1 MSIIGSIFVRLGLK
15 SDEFSKGI
23 KQSEGQLSSFKGVVG
38 KIGGAIAG
46 AFTVDKI
53 VQFTKEAYKLAGQ
66 AQGVYN
72 AFSRLNR
79 PGLLNDLKEAT
90 RGTTDELQLMQTA
103 VRASNFKIPL
113 DQLATYLRFATDR
126 AIETGES
133 VDYLVNSLVLGIG
146 RKSPLI
152 LDNLSISTVRLREEL
167 AKTGDMAKAVGNI
180 IEEEMKKGGD
190 AIETSAVK
198 TQKLGAA
205 WKDFMVA
212 VGDSGAVKSTGNII
226 TDTLTSITRAM
237 SDLIK
242 SGKSSSIAMGSGML
256 GGILGPILGPVAAI
270 FGGTKAAESAI
281 KGQRSKQNK
290 IDAEVE
296 KAAKLAK
303 EWADSVTTIEEAEKK
318 LSLAQYSYFSSGK
331 EREAVIAALKEKI
344 KTIKAQ
350 EQEKIAREQTEK
362 GIKAQI
368 EALEELRAQE
378 ANPEKRAAY
387 TSEIES
393 LKKRLELMTSTNT
406 VVKGSIDYIIQ
417 QIEAQEKLYH
427 STNIQS
433 VRDMAAAKKEELEA
447 AKALLEITE
456 KDRKRRDRILKEG
469 DIASGYSTQ
478 GMGGSFWLKRV
489 EEKNK
494 LEKNLASY
502 SFDPTLYKDKIQ
514 QFKEQAAEVD
524 QVANS
529 IHQTITNTMVSSFQ
543 ALADGLAGISD
554 MDAGQAIASLLKP
567 LADTAITAGTI
578 IMTTGE
584 AIESL
589 KKSLFGFNGIS
600 AIAAGAILV
609 GIGVAARAGLSA
621 IASSGGSS
629 GSSSYSPNTSF
640 SGGSSY
646 SGASS
651 QYGYASYR
659 AQSVDVNVTGRI
671 SGQDIVLASDKYLK
685 NKSR

>member
-38 KIGGAIAG
+38 KIGWAIAG

-205 WKDFMVA
+205 WKNFMTS
-212 VGDSGAVKSTGNII
+212 VGDTSVVKSTGDAIVS
-226 TDTLTSITRAM
+226 TLTYIADSFDA
-237 SDLIK
+237 LINSERLSTWQK
-242 SGKSSSIAMGSGML
+242 FLGFLGH
-256 GGILGPILGPVAAI
+256 GGIQRQAL
-270 FGGTKAAESAI
+270 AEGAGNASAD
-281 KGQRSKQNK
+281 KQIQERVNLWT
-290 IDAEVE
+290 EG
-296 KAAKLAK
+296 LN
-303 EWADSVTTIEEAEKK
+303 TIELAERQLAFAQSQYAHFSSEEEKK
-318 LSLAQYSYFSSGK
+318 
-331 EREAVIAALKEKI
+331 AVIAALKEKI

-406 VVKGSIDYIIQ
+406 VVKGSIDYINQ
-417 QIEAQEKLYH
+417 QIEAQEKLYN

-456 KDRKRRDRILKEG
+456 KDKQKRDEALKG
-469 DIASGYSTQ
+469 NIASGYSTQ
-478 GMGGSFWLKRV
+478 EMGGSFWLKRV

-554 MDAGQAIASLLKP
+554 MNAGQAIASLLKP
-567 LADTAITAGTI
+567 LADMAITAGTI

-584 AIESL
+584 AIERL
-589 KKSLFGFNGIS
+589 KKSLLGFNGIG

-640 SGGSSY
+640 SGGGSY

-671 SGQDIVLASDKYLK
+671 SGQDIVLASNKYLK

>member
-90 RGTTDELQLMQTA
+90 RGTTDELKLMQTA
-103 VRASNFKIPL
+103 VQANNFKIPL
-113 DQLATYLRFATDR
+113 DQLATYLKFATNR

-133 VDYLVNSLVLGIG
+133 VDYLVQSIILGIG

-152 LDNLSISTVRLREEL
+152 LDNLGISASELREEL
-167 AKTGDMAKAVGNI
+167 AKTGDMGKAVGNI
-180 IEEEMKKGGD
+180 INKSMSEAGD

-205 WKDFMVA
+205 WKNFMTS
-212 VGDSGAVKSTGNII
+212 VGDTSVVKSTGDAIVS
-226 TDTLTSITRAM
+226 TLTYIADSFDA
-237 SDLIK
+237 LINSERLSTWQK
-242 SGKSSSIAMGSGML
+242 FLGFLGH
-256 GGILGPILGPVAAI
+256 GGIQRQAL
-270 FGGTKAAESAI
+270 AEGAGNASAD
-281 KGQRSKQNK
+281 KQIQERVNLWT
-290 IDAEVE
+290 EG
-296 KAAKLAK
+296 LN
-303 EWADSVTTIEEAEKK
+303 TIELAERQLAFAQSQYAHFSSEEEKK
-318 LSLAQYSYFSSGK
+318 
-331 EREAVIAALKEKI
+331 AVIAALKEKI

-368 EALEELRAQE
+368 AALEELRAQE

-406 VVKGSIDYIIQ
+406 VVKGSIDYINQ
-417 QIEAQEKLYH
+417 QIEAQEKLYN

-456 KDRKRRDRILKEG
+456 KDKQKRDEALKG

-478 GMGGSFWLKRV
+478 GMGGSFRLKRV

-567 LADTAITAGTI
+567 LADMAITAGTI

-584 AIESL
+584 AIERL
-589 KKSLFGFNGIS
+589 KKSLLGFNGIG

-640 SGGSSY
+640 SGGGSY

>member
-180 IEEEMKKGGD
+180 IEEGMKKGGD

-205 WKDFMVA
+205 WKNFMTS
-212 VGDSGAVKSTGNII
+212 VGDTSVIKSTGDAIVS
-226 TDTLTSITRAM
+226 TLTYIANSFDA
-237 SDLIK
+237 LINSERLSTWQK
-242 SGKSSSIAMGSGML
+242 FLGFLGH
-256 GGILGPILGPVAAI
+256 GGIQRQAL
-270 FGGTKAAESAI
+270 AEGAGNASAD
-281 KGQRSKQNK
+281 KQIQERVNLWT
-290 IDAEVE
+290 EG
-296 KAAKLAK
+296 LN
-303 EWADSVTTIEEAEKK
+303 TIELAERQLAFAQSQYAHFSSEEEKK
-318 LSLAQYSYFSSGK
+318 
-331 EREAVIAALKEKI
+331 AVIAALKERVKLI
-344 KTIKAQ
+344 KSQ
-350 EQEKIAREQTEK
+350 EQEKIAREQTEN

-368 EALEELRAQE
+368 AALEELRAQE

-406 VVKGSIDYIIQ
+406 VVKGSIDYINQ
-417 QIEAQEKLYH
+417 QIEAQEKLYN

-447 AKALLEITE
+447 TKALLEITE
-456 KDRKRRDRILKEG
+456 KDKQKRDEALKG

-478 GMGGSFWLKRV
+478 GMGGSFWLKRA

-502 SFDPTLYKDKIQ
+502 SYDPTLYKNAKNQ
-514 QFKEQAAEVD
+514 ATQFNEIAEEVKQA
-524 QVANS
+524 ANS
-529 IHQTITNTMVSSFQ
+529 IHQTITTAMSD
-543 ALADGLAGISD
+543 ALISLAEGIGSMGGID
-554 MDAGQAIASLLKP
+554 MSP
-567 LADTAITAGTI
+567 LADVIIQVGKMAIK
-578 IMTTGE
+578 TGV
-584 AIESL
+584 AILGIKKALESL
-589 KKSLFGFNGIS
+589 NPFV
-600 AIAAGAILV
+600 AIAAGTALV
-609 GIGVAARAGLSA
+609 ALGTAVKKSLSNIGSE
-621 IASSGGSS
+621 IGG
-629 GSSSYSPNTSF
+629 GYSPNTSF
-640 SGGSSY
+640 SGGGSY

>member
-205 WKDFMVA
+205 WKNFITS
-212 VGDSGAVKSTGNII
+212 VGDTSVVKSTGDAIVS
-226 TDTLTSITRAM
+226 TLTYIADSFDA
-237 SDLIK
+237 LINSERLSTWQK
-242 SGKSSSIAMGSGML
+242 FLGFLGH
-256 GGILGPILGPVAAI
+256 GGIQRQAL
-270 FGGTKAAESAI
+270 AEGAGNASA
-281 KGQRSKQNK
+281 GKQIQERVNLWT
-290 IDAEVE
+290 EG
-296 KAAKLAK
+296 LN
-303 EWADSVTTIEEAEKK
+303 TIELAERQLAFAQSQYAHFSSEEEKK
-318 LSLAQYSYFSSGK
+318 
-331 EREAVIAALKEKI
+331 AVIAALKERVKLI
-344 KTIKAQ
+344 KSQ
-350 EQEKIAREQTEK
+350 EQEKIAREQTEN

-368 EALEELRAQE
+368 AALEELRAQE

-406 VVKGSIDYIIQ
+406 VVKGSIDYINQ
-417 QIEAQEKLYH
+417 QIEAQEKLYN

-456 KDRKRRDRILKEG
+456 KDKQKRDEALKG

-554 MDAGQAIASLLKP
+554 MNAGQAIASLLKP
-567 LADTAITAGTI
+567 LADMAITAGTI
-578 IMTTGE
+578 IMTTGK

-589 KKSLFGFNGIS
+589 KAALSGFFGVG

-640 SGGSSY
+640 SGGGSY

>member
-90 RGTTDELQLMQTA
+90 RGTTDELKLMQTA
-103 VRASNFKIPL
+103 VQANNFKIPL
-113 DQLATYLRFATDR
+113 DQLATYLKFATNR

-133 VDYLVNSLVLGIG
+133 VDYLVQSIILGIG

-152 LDNLSISTVRLREEL
+152 LDNLGISASELREEL
-167 AKTGDMAKAVGNI
+167 AKTGDMGKAVGNI
-180 IEEEMKKGGD
+180 INKSMSEAGD

-198 TQKLGAA
+198 VQRLSAA
-205 WKDFMVA
+205 WKDLKTAYGNSAWVKNIADSIVDNLTVA
-212 VGDSGAVKSTGNII
+212 INSISSIFKSNAQIWYETDIKMGANLGKRWLQIYEKYKKATGSLK
-226 TDTLTSITRAM
+226 DDYSEYL
-237 SDLIK
+237 DLLK
-242 SGKSSSIAMGSGML
+242 KGFSSS
-256 GGILGPILGPVAAI
+256 PQ
-270 FGGTKAAESAI
+270 T
-281 KGQRSKQNK
+281 NT
-290 IDAEVE
+290 
-296 KAAKLAK
+296 
-303 EWADSVTTIEEAEKK
+303 DSIRQLNSDTIN
-318 LSLAQYSYFSSGK
+318 
-331 EREAVIAALKEKI
+331 
-344 KTIKAQ
+344 
-350 EQEKIAREQTEK
+350 

-368 EALEELRAQE
+368 AALEELRAEE
-378 ANPEKRAAY
+378 ANPAKRAAY

-406 VVKGSIDYIIQ
+406 VVKGSIDYINQ
-417 QIEAQEKLYH
+417 QIEAQEKLYN

-456 KDRKRRDRILKEG
+456 KDKQKRDEALKG
-469 DIASGYSTQ
+469 NIASGYSTQ

-554 MDAGQAIASLLKP
+554 MNAGQAIASLLKP
-567 LADTAITAGTI
+567 LADMAITAGTI
-578 IMTTGE
+578 IMTTGK

-589 KKSLFGFNGIS
+589 KAALSGFFGVG

>member
-46 AFTVDKI
+46 AFAVNKI
-53 VQFTKEAYKLAGQ
+53 AQFTKEAYKLAGQ

-90 RGTTDELQLMQTA
+90 RGTTDELKLMQTA
-103 VRASNFKIPL
+103 VQANNFKIPL
-113 DQLATYLRFATDR
+113 DQLATYLKFATNR

-133 VDYLVNSLVLGIG
+133 VDYLVQSIVLGIG

-152 LDNLSISTVRLREEL
+152 LDNLGISASELREEL
-167 AKTGDMAKAVGNI
+167 AKTGDMGKAVGNI
-180 IEEEMKKGGD
+180 INKSMSEAGD

-205 WKDFMVA
+205 WKNFMTS
-212 VGDSGAVKSTGNII
+212 VGDTSVVKSTGDAIVS
-226 TDTLTSITRAM
+226 TLTYIAYSFDA
-237 SDLIK
+237 LINSERLSTWQK
-242 SGKSSSIAMGSGML
+242 FLGFLGH
-256 GGILGPILGPVAAI
+256 GGIQRQAL
-270 FGGTKAAESAI
+270 AEGAGNASA
-281 KGQRSKQNK
+281 GKQIQERVNLWT
-290 IDAEVE
+290 EG
-296 KAAKLAK
+296 LN
-303 EWADSVTTIEEAEKK
+303 TIELAERQLAFAQSQYAHFSSEEEKK
-318 LSLAQYSYFSSGK
+318 T
-331 EREAVIAALKEKI
+331 VIAALKERVKLL
-344 KTIKAQ
+344 KSQ
-350 EQEKIAREQTEK
+350 EQEKIAREQTEN

-368 EALEELRAQE
+368 AALEELRAQE

-406 VVKGSIDYIIQ
+406 VVKGSIDYINQ
-417 QIEAQEKLYH
+417 QIEAQEKLYN

-447 AKALLEITE
+447 AKALLDITE
-456 KDRKRRDRILKEG
+456 KDKQKRDEALKG

-554 MDAGQAIASLLKP
+554 MNAGQAIASLLKP
-567 LADTAITAGTI
+567 LADMAITAGTI
-578 IMTTGE
+578 IMTTGK

-589 KKSLFGFNGIS
+589 KAALSGFFGVG

-640 SGGSSY
+640 SGGGSY

>member
-237 SDLIK
+237 SDFIK
-242 SGKSSSIAMGSGML
+242 SGKSWSAFIGSML
-256 GGILGPILGPVAAI
+256 GGVLGPLGAI
-270 FGGTKAAESAI
+270 FGGATAAGGAI
-281 KGQRSKQNK
+281 AGQRSKQNK

-368 EALEELRAQE
+368 AALEELRAQE

-406 VVKGSIDYIIQ
+406 VVKGSIDYINQ
-417 QIEAQEKLYH
+417 QIEAQEKLYN

-433 VRDMAAAKKEELEA
+433 VRDMAAAKKKELEA

-456 KDRKRRDRILKEG
+456 KDKQKRDEALKG

-489 EEKNK
+489 EEKNQ

>member
-205 WKDFMVA
+205 WKNFMTS
-212 VGDSGAVKSTGNII
+212 VGDTSVVKSTGDAIVS
-226 TDTLTSITRAM
+226 TLTYIADSFDA
-237 SDLIK
+237 LINSERLSTWQK
-242 SGKSSSIAMGSGML
+242 FLGFLGH
-256 GGILGPILGPVAAI
+256 GGIQRQAL
-270 FGGTKAAESAI
+270 AEGAGNTSAD
-281 KGQRSKQNK
+281 KQIQERVNLWT
-290 IDAEVE
+290 EG
-296 KAAKLAK
+296 LN
-303 EWADSVTTIEEAEKK
+303 TIELAERQLAFAQSQYAHFSSEEEKK
-318 LSLAQYSYFSSGK
+318 
-331 EREAVIAALKEKI
+331 AVIAALKEKI
-344 KTIKAQ
+344 KIIKAQ
-350 EQEKIAREQTEK
+350 EQEKIAREQTEN

-378 ANPEKRAAY
+378 ANPEKKAAY

-406 VVKGSIDYIIQ
+406 VVKGSIDYINQ
-417 QIEAQEKLYH
+417 QIEAQEKLYN

-447 AKALLEITE
+447 AKALLEITA
-456 KDRKRRDRILKEG
+456 KDEKRRAEILAEG
-469 DIASGYSTQ
+469 DIASGYSTK
-478 GMGGSFWLKRV
+478 GTGGSFWFKRV

-554 MDAGQAIASLLKP
+554 MNAGQAIASLLKP
-567 LADTAITAGTI
+567 LADMAITAGTI
-578 IMTTGE
+578 IMTTGK

-589 KKSLFGFNGIS
+589 KAALSGFFGVG

>member
-90 RGTTDELQLMQTA
+90 RGTTDELKLMQTA
-103 VRASNFKIPL
+103 VQANNFKIPL
-113 DQLATYLRFATDR
+113 DQLATYLKFATNR

-133 VDYLVNSLVLGIG
+133 VDYLVQSIILGIG

-152 LDNLSISTVRLREEL
+152 LDNLGISASELREEL
-167 AKTGDMAKAVGNI
+167 AKTGDMGKAVGNI
-180 IEEEMKKGGD
+180 INKSMSEAGD

-242 SGKSSSIAMGSGML
+242 SGKSWSAFIGSML
-256 GGILGPILGPVAAI
+256 GGVLGPLGAI
-270 FGGTKAAESAI
+270 FGGATAAGSAI
-281 KGQRSKQNK
+281 TGQRSKQNK
-290 IDAEVE
+290 IDAEDAS
-296 KAAKLAK
+296 AAKLAK
-303 EWADSVTTIEEAEKK
+303 KWADSAATIEEVNILLNSARSDSIDLTAKETQAIIEALMEKK
-318 LSLAQYSYFSSGK
+318 KQL
-331 EREAVIAALKEKI
+331 
-344 KTIKAQ
+344 KAQ

-368 EALEELRAQE
+368 AALEELRAQE

-406 VVKGSIDYIIQ
+406 VVKGSIDYINQ
-417 QIEAQEKLYH
+417 QIEAQEKLYN

-433 VRDMAAAKKEELEA
+433 VRDMAAAKKKELEA

-456 KDRKRRDRILKEG
+456 KDKQKRDEALKG

>member
-90 RGTTDELQLMQTA
+90 RGTTDELKLMQTA
-103 VRASNFKIPL
+103 VQANNFKIPL
-113 DQLATYLRFATDR
+113 DQLATYLKFATNR

-205 WKDFMVA
+205 WKNFMTS
-212 VGDSGAVKSTGNII
+212 VGDTSVVKSTGDAIVS
-226 TDTLTSITRAM
+226 TLTYIADSFDA
-237 SDLIK
+237 LINSERLSTWQK
-242 SGKSSSIAMGSGML
+242 FLGFLGH
-256 GGILGPILGPVAAI
+256 GGIQRQAL
-270 FGGTKAAESAI
+270 AEGAGNASA
-281 KGQRSKQNK
+281 GKQIQERVNLWT
-290 IDAEVE
+290 EG
-296 KAAKLAK
+296 LN
-303 EWADSVTTIEEAEKK
+303 TIELAERQLAFAQSQYAHFSSEEEKK
-318 LSLAQYSYFSSGK
+318 
-331 EREAVIAALKEKI
+331 AVIAALKERVKLL
-344 KTIKAQ
+344 KSQ

-368 EALEELRAQE
+368 AALEELRAQE

-406 VVKGSIDYIIQ
+406 VVKGSIDYINQ
-417 QIEAQEKLYH
+417 QIEAQEKLYN

-456 KDRKRRDRILKEG
+456 KDKQKRDEALKG
-469 DIASGYSTQ
+469 NIASGYSTQ
-478 GMGGSFWLKRV
+478 GMGGSFWFKRV

-567 LADTAITAGTI
+567 LADVAITAGTI

>member
-1 MSIIGSIFVRLGLK
+1 
-15 SDEFSKGI
+15 
-23 KQSEGQLSSFKGVVG
+23 
-38 KIGGAIAG
+38 
-46 AFTVDKI
+46 
-53 VQFTKEAYKLAGQ
+53 
-66 AQGVYN
+66 
-72 AFSRLNR
+72 
-79 PGLLNDLKEAT
+79 
-90 RGTTDELQLMQTA
+90 
-103 VRASNFKIPL
+103 
-113 DQLATYLRFATDR
+113 
-126 AIETGES
+126 
-133 VDYLVNSLVLGIG
+133 
-146 RKSPLI
+146 
-152 LDNLSISTVRLREEL
+152 
-167 AKTGDMAKAVGNI
+167 
-180 IEEEMKKGGD
+180 
-190 AIETSAVK
+190 
-198 TQKLGAA
+198 
-205 WKDFMVA
+205 
-212 VGDSGAVKSTGNII
+212 
-226 TDTLTSITRAM
+226 
-237 SDLIK
+237 
-242 SGKSSSIAMGSGML
+242 
-256 GGILGPILGPVAAI
+256 
-270 FGGTKAAESAI
+270 
-281 KGQRSKQNK
+281 
-290 IDAEVE
+290 
-296 KAAKLAK
+296 
-303 EWADSVTTIEEAEKK
+303 
-318 LSLAQYSYFSSGK
+318 
-331 EREAVIAALKEKI
+331 
-344 KTIKAQ
+344 
-350 EQEKIAREQTEK
+350 
-362 GIKAQI
+362 
-368 EALEELRAQE
+368 
-378 ANPEKRAAY
+378 
-387 TSEIES
+387 
-393 LKKRLELMTSTNT
+393 MTSTNT
-406 VVKGSIDYIIQ
+406 VVKGSIDYINQ
-417 QIEAQEKLYH
+417 QIEAQEKLYN

-433 VRDMAAAKKEELEA
+433 VRDMAAAKKKELEA

-456 KDRKRRDRILKEG
+456 KDKQKRDEALKG

-489 EEKNK
+489 DEKNQ

-554 MDAGQAIASLLKP
+554 MNAGQAIASLLKP
-567 LADTAITAGTI
+567 LADMAITAGTI
-578 IMTTGE
+578 IMTTGK

-589 KKSLFGFNGIS
+589 KAALSGFFGVG

>member
-205 WKDFMVA
+205 WKNFMTS
-212 VGDSGAVKSTGNII
+212 VGDTSVIKSTGDAIVS
-226 TDTLTSITRAM
+226 TLTYIADSFDA
-237 SDLIK
+237 LINSERLSTWQK
-242 SGKSSSIAMGSGML
+242 FLGFLGH
-256 GGILGPILGPVAAI
+256 GGIQRQAL
-270 FGGTKAAESAI
+270 AEGAGNASAD
-281 KGQRSKQNK
+281 KQIQERVNLWT
-290 IDAEVE
+290 EG
-296 KAAKLAK
+296 LN
-303 EWADSVTTIEEAEKK
+303 TIELAERQLAFAQSQYAHFSSEEEKK
-318 LSLAQYSYFSSGK
+318 
-331 EREAVIAALKEKI
+331 AVIAALKEKI
-344 KTIKAQ
+344 KIIKAQ

-378 ANPEKRAAY
+378 ANPEKKAAY

-406 VVKGSIDYIIQ
+406 VVKGSIDYINQ
-417 QIEAQEKLYH
+417 QIEAQEKLYN

-447 AKALLEITE
+447 AKALLEITA
-456 KDRKRRDRILKEG
+456 KDEKRRAEILAEG
-469 DIASGYSTQ
+469 DIASGYSTK
-478 GMGGSFWLKRV
+478 GTGGSFWFKRV

-554 MDAGQAIASLLKP
+554 MNAGQAIASLLKP
-567 LADTAITAGTI
+567 LADMAITAGTI
-578 IMTTGE
+578 IMTTGK

-589 KKSLFGFNGIS
+589 KAALSGFFGVG

-646 SGASS
+646 SGVSS

>member
-79 PGLLNDLKEAT
+79 PGLLNDLKKAT
-90 RGTTDELQLMQTA
+90 RGTTDELKLMQTA
-103 VRASNFKIPL
+103 VQANNFKIPL
-113 DQLATYLRFATDR
+113 DQLATYLKFATNR

-368 EALEELRAQE
+368 AALEELRAQE

-406 VVKGSIDYIIQ
+406 VVKGSIDYINQ
-417 QIEAQEKLYH
+417 QIEAQEKLYN

-456 KDRKRRDRILKEG
+456 KDKQKRDEALKG
-469 DIASGYSTQ
+469 NIASGYSTQ

-554 MDAGQAIASLLKP
+554 MNAGQAIASLLKP
-567 LADTAITAGTI
+567 LADMAITAGTI
-578 IMTTGE
+578 IMTTGK

-589 KKSLFGFNGIS
+589 KAALSGFFGVG

-621 IASSGGSS
+621 IASSGGNS

>member
-90 RGTTDELQLMQTA
+90 RGTTDELKLMQTA
-103 VRASNFKIPL
+103 VQANNFKIPL
-113 DQLATYLRFATDR
+113 DQLATYLKFATNR

-133 VDYLVNSLVLGIG
+133 VDYLVQSIILGIG

-152 LDNLSISTVRLREEL
+152 LDNLGISASELREEL
-167 AKTGDMAKAVGNI
+167 AKTGDMGKAVGNI
-180 IEEEMKKGGD
+180 INKSMSEAGD

-198 TQKLGAA
+198 VQRLSAA
-205 WKDFMVA
+205 WKDLKTAYGNSAWVKNIADSIVDNLTVA
-212 VGDSGAVKSTGNII
+212 INSISSIFKSNAQIWYETDIKMGANLGKRWLQIYEKYKKATGSLK
-226 TDTLTSITRAM
+226 DDYSEYL
-237 SDLIK
+237 DLLK
-242 SGKSSSIAMGSGML
+242 KGFSSS
-256 GGILGPILGPVAAI
+256 PQ
-270 FGGTKAAESAI
+270 T
-281 KGQRSKQNK
+281 NT
-290 IDAEVE
+290 
-296 KAAKLAK
+296 
-303 EWADSVTTIEEAEKK
+303 DSIRQLNSDTIN
-318 LSLAQYSYFSSGK
+318 
-331 EREAVIAALKEKI
+331 
-344 KTIKAQ
+344 
-350 EQEKIAREQTEK
+350 

-368 EALEELRAQE
+368 AALEELRAEE
-378 ANPEKRAAY
+378 ANPAKRAAY

-406 VVKGSIDYIIQ
+406 VVKGSIDYINQ
-417 QIEAQEKLYH
+417 QIEAQEKLYN

-456 KDRKRRDRILKEG
+456 KDKQKRDEALKG

-478 GMGGSFWLKRV
+478 GMGGSFWFKRV

-554 MDAGQAIASLLKP
+554 MNAGQAIASLLKP
-567 LADTAITAGTI
+567 LADMAITAGTI
-578 IMTTGE
+578 IMTTGK

-589 KKSLFGFNGIS
+589 KAALSEFFGVG

>member
-90 RGTTDELQLMQTA
+90 RGTTDELKLMQTA
-103 VRASNFKIPL
+103 VQANNFKIPL
-113 DQLATYLRFATDR
+113 NQLATYLKFATNR

-133 VDYLVNSLVLGIG
+133 VDYLVQSIILGIG

-152 LDNLSISTVRLREEL
+152 LDNLGISASELREEL
-167 AKTGDMAKAVGNI
+167 AKTGDMGKAVGNI
-180 IEEEMKKGGD
+180 INKSMSEAGD

-205 WKDFMVA
+205 WKNFMTS
-212 VGDSGAVKSTGNII
+212 VGDTSIIKSTGDAIVS
-226 TDTLTSITRAM
+226 TLTYIADSFDA
-237 SDLIK
+237 LINSERLSTWQK
-242 SGKSSSIAMGSGML
+242 FLGFLGH
-256 GGILGPILGPVAAI
+256 GGIQRQAL
-270 FGGTKAAESAI
+270 AEGAGNASAD
-281 KGQRSKQNK
+281 KQIQERVNLWT
-290 IDAEVE
+290 EG
-296 KAAKLAK
+296 LN
-303 EWADSVTTIEEAEKK
+303 TIELAERQLAFAQSQYAHFSSEEEKK
-318 LSLAQYSYFSSGK
+318 
-331 EREAVIAALKEKI
+331 AVIAALKERVKLI
-344 KTIKAQ
+344 KSQ
-350 EQEKIAREQTEK
+350 EQEKIAREQTEN

-368 EALEELRAQE
+368 AALEELRAQE
-378 ANPEKRAAY
+378 ANPAKRAAY

-406 VVKGSIDYIIQ
+406 VVKGSIDYINQ
-417 QIEAQEKLYH
+417 QIEAQEKLYN

-456 KDRKRRDRILKEG
+456 KDKQKRDEALKG
-469 DIASGYSTQ
+469 NIASGYSTQ

-502 SFDPTLYKDKIQ
+502 SYDPTLYKNAKNQ
-514 QFKEQAAEVD
+514 ATQFNEIAEEVKQA
-524 QVANS
+524 ANS
-529 IHQTITNTMVSSFQ
+529 IHQTITTAMSD
-543 ALADGLAGISD
+543 ALISLAEGIGSMGGID
-554 MDAGQAIASLLKP
+554 MSP
-567 LADTAITAGTI
+567 LADVIIQVGKMAIK
-578 IMTTGE
+578 TGV
-584 AIESL
+584 AILGIKKALESL
-589 KKSLFGFNGIS
+589 NPFV
-600 AIAAGAILV
+600 AIAAGTALV
-609 GIGVAARAGLSA
+609 ALGTAVKKSLSNIGSE
-621 IASSGGSS
+621 IGG
-629 GSSSYSPNTSF
+629 GYSPNTSF

-646 SGASS
+646 SGALS

>member
-205 WKDFMVA
+205 WKNFMTS
-212 VGDSGAVKSTGNII
+212 VGDTSVVKSTGDAIVS
-226 TDTLTSITRAM
+226 TLTYIADSFDA
-237 SDLIK
+237 LINSERLSTWQK
-242 SGKSSSIAMGSGML
+242 FLGFLGH
-256 GGILGPILGPVAAI
+256 GGIQRQAL
-270 FGGTKAAESAI
+270 AEGAGNASA
-281 KGQRSKQNK
+281 GKQIQERVNLWT
-290 IDAEVE
+290 EG
-296 KAAKLAK
+296 LN
-303 EWADSVTTIEEAEKK
+303 TIELAERQLAFAQSQYAHFSSEEEKK
-318 LSLAQYSYFSSGK
+318 
-331 EREAVIAALKEKI
+331 AVIAALKERVKLI
-344 KTIKAQ
+344 KSQ
-350 EQEKIAREQTEK
+350 EQEKIAREQTEN

-368 EALEELRAQE
+368 AALEELRAQE

-406 VVKGSIDYIIQ
+406 VVKGSIDYINQ
-417 QIEAQEKLYH
+417 QIEAQEKLYN

-456 KDRKRRDRILKEG
+456 KDKQKRDEALKG

-489 EEKNK
+489 EEKNQ

-554 MDAGQAIASLLKP
+554 MNAGQAIASLLKP
-567 LADTAITAGTI
+567 LADMAITAGTI
-578 IMTTGE
+578 IMTTGK

-589 KKSLFGFNGIS
+589 KAALSGFFGVG

-609 GIGVAARAGLSA
+609 GIGVAARAGLSE

-640 SGGSSY
+640 SGGGSY

>member
-23 KQSEGQLSSFKGVVG
+23 KQSEGQLSSFKGAVG

-113 DQLATYLRFATDR
+113 EELATYLKFATDR

-180 IEEEMKKGGD
+180 IKEEMQKGGD

-212 VGDSGAVKSTGNII
+212 VGDSGIVKSSGNII

-242 SGKSSSIAMGSGML
+242 SGKSWKVLMGSGTI
-256 GGILGPILGPVAAI
+256 GAVLGPTGAV
-270 FGGTKAAESAI
+270 FGGVQVAGSVI
-281 KGQRSKQNK
+281 SGQRSKQK
-290 IDAEVE
+290 EIDAEAERV
-296 KAAKLAK
+296 AKLAK
-303 EWADSVTTIEEAEKK
+303 EWVDSVTTIEEAEKK

-344 KTIKAQ
+344 KTIKAL

-362 GIKAQI
+362 GIKSQI
-368 EALEELRAQE
+368 AELEELRAVE

-387 TSEIES
+387 TIEIES

-406 VVKGSIDYIIQ
+406 VVKGSIDYINQ
-417 QIEAQEKLYH
+417 QIEAQEKLYN

-456 KDRKRRDRILKEG
+456 KDKEKRDEALKG
-469 DIASGYSTQ
+469 DIASGYSTKGTGKSLAERQ
-478 GMGGSFWLKRV
+478 KSGNIQLSYDPALAANIKKDVESAKENLK
-489 EEKNK
+489 E
-494 LEKNLASY
+494 L
-502 SFDPTLYKDKIQ
+502 
-514 QFKEQAAEVD
+514 EQA
-524 QVANS
+524 ANS
-529 IHQTITNTMVSSFQ
+529 IHQTITTAMSD
-543 ALADGLAGISD
+543 ALISLAEGIGSMGGID
-554 MDAGQAIASLLKP
+554 MSP
-567 LADTAITAGTI
+567 LADVIIQVGKMAIR
-578 IMTTGE
+578 TGV
-584 AIESL
+584 AILGIKKALESL
-589 KKSLFGFNGIS
+589 NPFV
-600 AIAAGAILV
+600 AIAAGTALV
-609 GIGVAARAGLSA
+609 ALGTAAKKSLSNIGSE
-621 IASSGGSS
+621 IGG
-629 GSSSYSPNTSF
+629 GYSPNTSF
-640 SGGSSY
+640 SGGGSY
-646 SGASS
+646 SGALS

>member
-90 RGTTDELQLMQTA
+90 RGTTDELKLMQTA
-103 VRASNFKIPL
+103 VQANNFKIPL
-113 DQLATYLRFATDR
+113 DQLATYLKFATNR

-133 VDYLVNSLVLGIG
+133 VDYLVQSIILGIG

-152 LDNLSISTVRLREEL
+152 LDNLGISASELREEL
-167 AKTGDMAKAVGNI
+167 AKTGDMGKAVGNI
-180 IEEEMKKGGD
+180 INKSMSEAGD

-205 WKDFMVA
+205 WKNFMTS
-212 VGDSGAVKSTGNII
+212 VGDTSVVKSTGDAIVS
-226 TDTLTSITRAM
+226 TLTYIADSFDA
-237 SDLIK
+237 LINSERLSTWQK
-242 SGKSSSIAMGSGML
+242 FLGFLGH
-256 GGILGPILGPVAAI
+256 GGIQRQAL
-270 FGGTKAAESAI
+270 AEGAGNASAD
-281 KGQRSKQNK
+281 KQIQERVNLWT
-290 IDAEVE
+290 EG
-296 KAAKLAK
+296 LN
-303 EWADSVTTIEEAEKK
+303 TIELAERQLAFAQSQYAHFSSEEEKK
-318 LSLAQYSYFSSGK
+318 
-331 EREAVIAALKEKI
+331 AVIAALKEKI

-406 VVKGSIDYIIQ
+406 VVKGSIDYINQ
-417 QIEAQEKLYH
+417 QIEAQEKLYN

-433 VRDMAAAKKEELEA
+433 VRDMAAAKKKELEA

-456 KDRKRRDRILKEG
+456 KDKQKRDEALKG
-469 DIASGYSTQ
+469 NIASGYSTQ

-554 MDAGQAIASLLKP
+554 MNAGQAIASLLKP
-567 LADTAITAGTI
+567 LADMAITAGTI
-578 IMTTGE
+578 IMTTGK

-589 KKSLFGFNGIS
+589 KAALSGFFGVG

-640 SGGSSY
+640 SGGGSY

>member
-205 WKDFMVA
+205 WKNFMTS
-212 VGDSGAVKSTGNII
+212 VGDTSVVKSTGDAIVS
-226 TDTLTSITRAM
+226 TLTYIADSFDA
-237 SDLIK
+237 LINSERLSTWQK
-242 SGKSSSIAMGSGML
+242 FLGFLGH
-256 GGILGPILGPVAAI
+256 GGIQRQAL
-270 FGGTKAAESAI
+270 AEGAGNASAD
-281 KGQRSKQNK
+281 KQIQERVNLWTEGL
-290 IDAEVE
+290 I
-296 KAAKLAK
+296 
-303 EWADSVTTIEEAEKK
+303 TIELAERQLAFAQSQYAHFSSEEEKK
-318 LSLAQYSYFSSGK
+318 
-331 EREAVIAALKEKI
+331 AVIAALKERVKLL
-344 KTIKAQ
+344 KSQ
-350 EQEKIAREQTEK
+350 EQEKIAREQTEN

-368 EALEELRAQE
+368 AALEELRAQE

-406 VVKGSIDYIIQ
+406 VVKGSIDYINQ
-417 QIEAQEKLYH
+417 QIEAQEKLYN

-433 VRDMAAAKKEELEA
+433 VRDMATAKKEELEA

-456 KDRKRRDRILKEG
+456 KDKQKRDEALKG

-489 EEKNK
+489 EEKNQ

-567 LADTAITAGTI
+567 LADMAITAGTI

-584 AIESL
+584 AIERL
-589 KKSLFGFNGIS
+589 KKSLLGFNGIG

-640 SGGSSY
+640 SGGGSY

>member
-90 RGTTDELQLMQTA
+90 RGTTDELKLMQTA
-103 VRASNFKIPL
+103 VQASNFKIPL

-205 WKDFMVA
+205 WKNFMTS
-212 VGDSGAVKSTGNII
+212 VGDTSVVKSTGDAIVS
-226 TDTLTSITRAM
+226 TLTYIADSFDA
-237 SDLIK
+237 LINSERLSTWQK
-242 SGKSSSIAMGSGML
+242 FLGFLGH
-256 GGILGPILGPVAAI
+256 GGIQRQAL
-270 FGGTKAAESAI
+270 AEGAGNASAD
-281 KGQRSKQNK
+281 KQIQERVNLWT
-290 IDAEVE
+290 EG
-296 KAAKLAK
+296 LN
-303 EWADSVTTIEEAEKK
+303 TIELAERQLAFAQSQYAHFSSEEEKK
-318 LSLAQYSYFSSGK
+318 
-331 EREAVIAALKEKI
+331 AVIAALKEKI

-406 VVKGSIDYIIQ
+406 VVKGSIDYINQ
-417 QIEAQEKLYH
+417 QIEAQEKLYN

-456 KDRKRRDRILKEG
+456 KDKQKRDEALKG

-502 SFDPTLYKDKIQ
+502 SYDPTLYKNAKNQ
-514 QFKEQAAEVD
+514 ATQFNEIAEEVKQA
-524 QVANS
+524 ANS
-529 IHQTITNTMVSSFQ
+529 IHQTITTAMSD
-543 ALADGLAGISD
+543 ALISLAEGIGSMGGID
-554 MDAGQAIASLLKP
+554 MSP
-567 LADTAITAGTI
+567 LADVIIQVGKMAIK
-578 IMTTGE
+578 TGV
-584 AIESL
+584 AILGIKKALESL
-589 KKSLFGFNGIS
+589 NPFV
-600 AIAAGAILV
+600 AIAAGTALV
-609 GIGVAARAGLSA
+609 ALGTAVKKSLSNIGSE
-621 IASSGGSS
+621 IGG
-629 GSSSYSPNTSF
+629 GYSPNTSF
-640 SGGSSY
+640 SGGGSY

>member
-103 VRASNFKIPL
+103 VRANNFKIPL

-198 TQKLGAA
+198 VQRLSAA
-205 WKDFMVA
+205 WKDLKTAYGNSAWVKNIADSIVDNLTVA
-212 VGDSGAVKSTGNII
+212 INSISSIFKSNAQIWYETDIKMGVNLGKRWLQIYEKYKKATGSLK
-226 TDTLTSITRAM
+226 DDYSEYL
-237 SDLIK
+237 DLLK
-242 SGKSSSIAMGSGML
+242 KGFSSS
-256 GGILGPILGPVAAI
+256 PQ
-270 FGGTKAAESAI
+270 T
-281 KGQRSKQNK
+281 NT
-290 IDAEVE
+290 
-296 KAAKLAK
+296 
-303 EWADSVTTIEEAEKK
+303 DSIRQLNSDTIN
-318 LSLAQYSYFSSGK
+318 
-331 EREAVIAALKEKI
+331 
-344 KTIKAQ
+344 
-350 EQEKIAREQTEK
+350 

-368 EALEELRAQE
+368 AALEELRAQE
-378 ANPEKRAAY
+378 ANPAKRAAY

-406 VVKGSIDYIIQ
+406 VVKGSIDYINQ
-417 QIEAQEKLYH
+417 QIEAQEKLYN

-456 KDRKRRDRILKEG
+456 KDKQKRDEALKG

-489 EEKNK
+489 EEKNQ

-554 MDAGQAIASLLKP
+554 MNAGQAIASLLKP
-567 LADTAITAGTI
+567 LADMAITAGTI
-578 IMTTGE
+578 IMTTGK

-589 KKSLFGFNGIS
+589 KAALSGFFGVG

-621 IASSGGSS
+621 IASSGGNS

>member
-90 RGTTDELQLMQTA
+90 RGTTDELKLMQTA
-103 VRASNFKIPL
+103 VQANNFKIPL
-113 DQLATYLRFATDR
+113 DQLATYLKFATNR

-133 VDYLVNSLVLGIG
+133 VDYLVQSIILGIG

-152 LDNLSISTVRLREEL
+152 LDNLGISASELREEL
-167 AKTGDMAKAVGNI
+167 AKTGDMGKAVGNI
-180 IEEEMKKGGD
+180 INKSMSEAGD

-242 SGKSSSIAMGSGML
+242 SGKSWSAFIGSML
-256 GGILGPILGPVAAI
+256 GGVLGPLGAI
-270 FGGTKAAESAI
+270 FGGATAAGSAI
-281 KGQRSKQNK
+281 TGQRSKQNK
-290 IDAEVE
+290 IDAEDAS
-296 KAAKLAK
+296 AAKLAK
-303 EWADSVTTIEEAEKK
+303 KWADSAATIEEVNILLNSARSDSIDLTAKETQAIIEALMEKK
-318 LSLAQYSYFSSGK
+318 KQL
-331 EREAVIAALKEKI
+331 
-344 KTIKAQ
+344 KAQ

-368 EALEELRAQE
+368 AALKELRAVE

-406 VVKGSIDYIIQ
+406 VVKGSIDYINQ
-417 QIEAQEKLYH
+417 QIEAQEKLYN

-433 VRDMAAAKKEELEA
+433 IRDMAAAKKEELEA

-456 KDRKRRDRILKEG
+456 KDKQKRDEALKG
-469 DIASGYSTQ
+469 NIASGYSTQ
-478 GMGGSFWLKRV
+478 EMGGSFWLKRV

-554 MDAGQAIASLLKP
+554 MNAGQAIASLLKP
-567 LADTAITAGTI
+567 LADMAITAGTI
-578 IMTTGE
+578 IMTTGK

-589 KKSLFGFNGIS
+589 KAALSGFFGVG

-621 IASSGGSS
+621 IASSGGNS

-640 SGGSSY
+640 SGGGSY

-659 AQSVDVNVTGRI
+659 AQSVDVNVTGRL

>member
-46 AFTVDKI
+46 AFAVNKI

-90 RGTTDELQLMQTA
+90 RGTTDELKLMQTA
-103 VRASNFKIPL
+103 VQANNFKIPL
-113 DQLATYLRFATDR
+113 DQLATYLKFATNR

-198 TQKLGAA
+198 VQRLSAA
-205 WKDFMVA
+205 WKDLKTAYGNSAWVKNIADSIVDNLTVA
-212 VGDSGAVKSTGNII
+212 INSISSIFKSNAQIWYETDIKMGANLGKRWLQIYEKYKKATGSLK
-226 TDTLTSITRAM
+226 DDYSEYL
-237 SDLIK
+237 DLLK
-242 SGKSSSIAMGSGML
+242 KGFSSS
-256 GGILGPILGPVAAI
+256 PQ
-270 FGGTKAAESAI
+270 T
-281 KGQRSKQNK
+281 NT
-290 IDAEVE
+290 
-296 KAAKLAK
+296 
-303 EWADSVTTIEEAEKK
+303 DSIRQLNSDTIN
-318 LSLAQYSYFSSGK
+318 
-331 EREAVIAALKEKI
+331 
-344 KTIKAQ
+344 
-350 EQEKIAREQTEK
+350 

-368 EALEELRAQE
+368 AALEELRAEE

-406 VVKGSIDYIIQ
+406 VVKGSIDYINQ
-417 QIEAQEKLYH
+417 QIEAQEKLYN

-456 KDRKRRDRILKEG
+456 KDKQKRDEALKG
-469 DIASGYSTQ
+469 NIASGYSTQ

-502 SFDPTLYKDKIQ
+502 SYDPTLYKNAKNQ
-514 QFKEQAAEVD
+514 ATQFNEIAEEVKQA
-524 QVANS
+524 ANS
-529 IHQTITNTMVSSFQ
+529 IHQTITTAMSD
-543 ALADGLAGISD
+543 ALISLAEGIGSMGGID
-554 MDAGQAIASLLKP
+554 MSP
-567 LADTAITAGTI
+567 LADVIIQVGKMAIK
-578 IMTTGE
+578 TGV
-584 AIESL
+584 AILGIKKALESL
-589 KKSLFGFNGIS
+589 NPFV
-600 AIAAGAILV
+600 AIAAGTALV
-609 GIGVAARAGLSA
+609 ALGTAVKKSLSNIGSE
-621 IASSGGSS
+621 IGG
-629 GSSSYSPNTSF
+629 GYSPNTSF
-640 SGGSSY
+640 SGGGSY

>member
-205 WKDFMVA
+205 WKNFMTS
-212 VGDSGAVKSTGNII
+212 VGDTSVVKSTGDAIVS
-226 TDTLTSITRAM
+226 TLTYIADSFDA
-237 SDLIK
+237 LINSERLSTWQK
-242 SGKSSSIAMGSGML
+242 FLGFLGH
-256 GGILGPILGPVAAI
+256 GGIQRQAL
-270 FGGTKAAESAI
+270 AEGAGNASAD
-281 KGQRSKQNK
+281 KQIQERVNLWT
-290 IDAEVE
+290 EG
-296 KAAKLAK
+296 LN
-303 EWADSVTTIEEAEKK
+303 TIELAERQLAFAQSQYAHFSSEEEKK
-318 LSLAQYSYFSSGK
+318 
-331 EREAVIAALKEKI
+331 AVIAALKERVKLI
-344 KTIKAQ
+344 KSQ
-350 EQEKIAREQTEK
+350 EQEKIAREQTEN

-368 EALEELRAQE
+368 AALEELRAQE

-406 VVKGSIDYIIQ
+406 VVKGSIDYINQ
-417 QIEAQEKLYH
+417 QIEAQEKLYN

-433 VRDMAAAKKEELEA
+433 VRDMAAAKREELEA

-456 KDRKRRDRILKEG
+456 KDKQKRDEALKG
-469 DIASGYSTQ
+469 NIASGYSTQ

-529 IHQTITNTMVSSFQ
+529 IHQTITNTMVSGFQ

-567 LADTAITAGTI
+567 LADVAITAGTI

-584 AIESL
+584 AIEGL

-646 SGASS
+646 SGVSS

>member
-46 AFTVDKI
+46 AFAVNKI

-90 RGTTDELQLMQTA
+90 RGTTDELKLMQTA
-103 VRASNFKIPL
+103 VQANNFKIPL
-113 DQLATYLRFATDR
+113 DQLATYLKFATNR

-205 WKDFMVA
+205 WKNFMTS
-212 VGDSGAVKSTGNII
+212 VGDTSVVKSTGDAIVS
-226 TDTLTSITRAM
+226 TLTYIADSFDA
-237 SDLIK
+237 LINSERLSTWQK
-242 SGKSSSIAMGSGML
+242 FLGFLGH
-256 GGILGPILGPVAAI
+256 GGIQRQAL
-270 FGGTKAAESAI
+270 AEGAGNASA
-281 KGQRSKQNK
+281 GKQIQERVNLWT
-290 IDAEVE
+290 EG
-296 KAAKLAK
+296 LN
-303 EWADSVTTIEEAEKK
+303 TIELAERQLAFAQSQYAHFSSEEEKK
-318 LSLAQYSYFSSGK
+318 
-331 EREAVIAALKEKI
+331 AVIAALKERVKLI
-344 KTIKAQ
+344 KSQ
-350 EQEKIAREQTEK
+350 EQEKIAREQTEN

-368 EALEELRAQE
+368 AALEELRAEE
-378 ANPEKRAAY
+378 ANPAKRAAY

-406 VVKGSIDYIIQ
+406 VVKGSIDYINQ
-417 QIEAQEKLYH
+417 QIEAQEKLYN

-433 VRDMAAAKKEELEA
+433 VRDMAAAKKKELEA

-456 KDRKRRDRILKEG
+456 KDKQKRDEALKG
-469 DIASGYSTQ
+469 NIASGYSTQ

-554 MDAGQAIASLLKP
+554 MNAGQAIASLLKP
-567 LADTAITAGTI
+567 LADMAITAGTI
-578 IMTTGE
+578 IMTTGK

-589 KKSLFGFNGIS
+589 KAALSGFFGVG

>member
-205 WKDFMVA
+205 WKNFMTS
-212 VGDSGAVKSTGNII
+212 VGDTSVVKSTGDAIVS
-226 TDTLTSITRAM
+226 TLTYIADSFDA
-237 SDLIK
+237 LINSERLSTWQK
-242 SGKSSSIAMGSGML
+242 FLGFLGH
-256 GGILGPILGPVAAI
+256 GGIQRQAL
-270 FGGTKAAESAI
+270 AEGAGNASA
-281 KGQRSKQNK
+281 GKQIQERVNLWT
-290 IDAEVE
+290 EG
-296 KAAKLAK
+296 LN
-303 EWADSVTTIEEAEKK
+303 TIELAERQLAFAQSQYAHFSSEEEKK
-318 LSLAQYSYFSSGK
+318 
-331 EREAVIAALKEKI
+331 AVIAALKERVKLL
-344 KTIKAQ
+344 KSQ
-350 EQEKIAREQTEK
+350 EQEKIAREQTEN

-368 EALEELRAQE
+368 AALEELRAQE

-406 VVKGSIDYIIQ
+406 VVKGSIDYINQ
-417 QIEAQEKLYH
+417 QIEAQEKLYN

-456 KDRKRRDRILKEG
+456 KDKQKRDEALKG

-489 EEKNK
+489 EEKNQ

-621 IASSGGSS
+621 IASSGGNS

>member
-90 RGTTDELQLMQTA
+90 RGTTDELKLMQTA
-103 VRASNFKIPL
+103 VQANNFKIPL
-113 DQLATYLRFATDR
+113 DQLATYLKFATNR

-133 VDYLVNSLVLGIG
+133 VDYLVQSIILGIG

-152 LDNLSISTVRLREEL
+152 LDNLGISASELREEL
-167 AKTGDMAKAVGNI
+167 AKTGDMGKAVGNI
-180 IEEEMKKGGD
+180 INKSMSEAGD

-205 WKDFMVA
+205 WKNFMTS
-212 VGDSGAVKSTGNII
+212 VGDTSVIKSTGDAIVS
-226 TDTLTSITRAM
+226 TLTYIADSFDA
-237 SDLIK
+237 LINSERLSTWQK
-242 SGKSSSIAMGSGML
+242 FLGFLGH
-256 GGILGPILGPVAAI
+256 GGIQRQAL
-270 FGGTKAAESAI
+270 AEGAGNASAD
-281 KGQRSKQNK
+281 KQIQERVNLWT
-290 IDAEVE
+290 EG
-296 KAAKLAK
+296 LN
-303 EWADSVTTIEEAEKK
+303 TIELAERQLAFAQSQYAHFSSEEEKK
-318 LSLAQYSYFSSGK
+318 
-331 EREAVIAALKEKI
+331 AVIAALKERVKLI
-344 KTIKAQ
+344 KSQ
-350 EQEKIAREQTEK
+350 EQEQIAREQTEK
-362 GIKAQI
+362 GIMAQI
-368 EALEELRAQE
+368 EALKELRAEE

-393 LKKRLELMTSTNT
+393 LEKRLELMTSTKTRVDQINDA
-406 VVKGSIDYIIQ
+406 IDRLRKNREDATK
-417 QIEAQEKLYH
+417 EAQAGIDAEIEKLQSELDWINLTAEAYAKFLEVK
-427 STNIQS
+427 SGETGNI
-433 VRDMAAAKKEELEA
+433 AA
-447 AKALLEITE
+447 
-456 KDRKRRDRILKEG
+456 
-469 DIASGYSTQ
+469 GYSTK
-478 GMGGSFWLKRV
+478 GTGGSFWLKRV

-494 LEKNLASY
+494 LEKDLASY
-502 SFDPTLYKDKIQ
+502 SYDPTLYKNAKNQ
-514 QFKEQAAEVD
+514 ATQFNEIAEEVKQA
-524 QVANS
+524 ANS
-529 IHQTITNTMVSSFQ
+529 IHQTITTAMSD
-543 ALADGLAGISD
+543 ALISLAEGIGSMGGID
-554 MDAGQAIASLLKP
+554 MSP
-567 LADTAITAGTI
+567 LADVIIQVGKMAIK
-578 IMTTGE
+578 TGV
-584 AIESL
+584 AILGIKKALESL
-589 KKSLFGFNGIS
+589 NPFV
-600 AIAAGAILV
+600 AIAAGTALV
-609 GIGVAARAGLSA
+609 ALGTAVKKSLSNIGSE
-621 IASSGGSS
+621 IGG
-629 GSSSYSPNTSF
+629 GYSPNTSF

>member
-205 WKDFMVA
+205 WKNFMTS
-212 VGDSGAVKSTGNII
+212 VGDTSVVKSTGDAIVS
-226 TDTLTSITRAM
+226 TLTYIADSFDA
-237 SDLIK
+237 LINSERLSTWQK
-242 SGKSSSIAMGSGML
+242 FLGFLGH
-256 GGILGPILGPVAAI
+256 GGIQRQAL
-270 FGGTKAAESAI
+270 AEGAGNASAD
-281 KGQRSKQNK
+281 KQIQERVNLWT
-290 IDAEVE
+290 EG
-296 KAAKLAK
+296 LN
-303 EWADSVTTIEEAEKK
+303 TIELAERQLAFAQSQYAHFSSEEEKK
-318 LSLAQYSYFSSGK
+318 
-331 EREAVIAALKEKI
+331 AVIAALKERVKLI
-344 KTIKAQ
+344 KSQ
-350 EQEKIAREQTEK
+350 EQEKIAREQTEN

-368 EALEELRAQE
+368 AALEELRAQE

-406 VVKGSIDYIIQ
+406 VVKGSIDYINQ
-417 QIEAQEKLYH
+417 QIEAQEKLYN

-456 KDRKRRDRILKEG
+456 KDKQKRDEALKG

-554 MDAGQAIASLLKP
+554 MNAGQAIASLLKP
-567 LADTAITAGTI
+567 LADMAITAGTI
-578 IMTTGE
+578 IMTTGK

-589 KKSLFGFNGIS
+589 KAALSGFFGVG

>member
-205 WKDFMVA
+205 WKNFMTS
-212 VGDSGAVKSTGNII
+212 VGDTSVVKSTGDAIVS
-226 TDTLTSITRAM
+226 TLTYIADSFDA
-237 SDLIK
+237 LINSERLSTWQK
-242 SGKSSSIAMGSGML
+242 FLGFLGH
-256 GGILGPILGPVAAI
+256 GGIQRQAL
-270 FGGTKAAESAI
+270 AEGAGNASA
-281 KGQRSKQNK
+281 GKQIQERVNLWT
-290 IDAEVE
+290 EG
-296 KAAKLAK
+296 LN
-303 EWADSVTTIEEAEKK
+303 TIELAERQLAFAQSQYAHFSSEEEKK
-318 LSLAQYSYFSSGK
+318 
-331 EREAVIAALKEKI
+331 AVIAALKERVKLL
-344 KTIKAQ
+344 KSQ
-350 EQEKIAREQTEK
+350 EQEKIAREQTEN

-368 EALEELRAQE
+368 AALEELRAQE

-406 VVKGSIDYIIQ
+406 VVKGSIDYINQ
-417 QIEAQEKLYH
+417 QIEAQEKLYN

-456 KDRKRRDRILKEG
+456 KDKQKRDEALKG

-489 EEKNK
+489 EEKNQ

-554 MDAGQAIASLLKP
+554 MNAGQAIASLLKP
-567 LADTAITAGTI
+567 LADMAITAGTI
-578 IMTTGE
+578 IMTTGK

-589 KKSLFGFNGIS
+589 KAALSGFFGVG

-621 IASSGGSS
+621 IASSGGNS

-640 SGGSSY
+640 SGGGSY

>member
-205 WKDFMVA
+205 WKNFMTS
-212 VGDSGAVKSTGNII
+212 VGDTSVVKSTGDAIVS
-226 TDTLTSITRAM
+226 TLTYIADSFDA
-237 SDLIK
+237 LINSERLSTWQK
-242 SGKSSSIAMGSGML
+242 FLGFLGH
-256 GGILGPILGPVAAI
+256 GGIQRQAL
-270 FGGTKAAESAI
+270 AEGAGNASA
-281 KGQRSKQNK
+281 GKQIQERVNLWT
-290 IDAEVE
+290 EG
-296 KAAKLAK
+296 LN
-303 EWADSVTTIEEAEKK
+303 TIELAERQLAFAQSQYAHFSSEEEKK
-318 LSLAQYSYFSSGK
+318 
-331 EREAVIAALKEKI
+331 AVIAALKERVKLL
-344 KTIKAQ
+344 KSQ
-350 EQEKIAREQTEK
+350 EQEKIAREQTEN

-368 EALEELRAQE
+368 AALEELRAQE

-406 VVKGSIDYIIQ
+406 VVKGSIDYINQ
-417 QIEAQEKLYH
+417 QIEAQEKLYN

-478 GMGGSFWLKRV
+478 GMGGSFWFKRV

-502 SFDPTLYKDKIQ
+502 SFDPTLYKDNIQ

-554 MDAGQAIASLLKP
+554 MNAGQAIASLLKP
-567 LADTAITAGTI
+567 LADMAITAGTI
-578 IMTTGE
+578 IMTTGK

-589 KKSLFGFNGIS
+589 KAALSGFFGVG

>member
-1 MSIIGSIFVRLGLK
+1 
-15 SDEFSKGI
+15 
-23 KQSEGQLSSFKGVVG
+23 
-38 KIGGAIAG
+38 
-46 AFTVDKI
+46 
-53 VQFTKEAYKLAGQ
+53 
-66 AQGVYN
+66 
-72 AFSRLNR
+72 
-79 PGLLNDLKEAT
+79 
-90 RGTTDELQLMQTA
+90 
-103 VRASNFKIPL
+103 
-113 DQLATYLRFATDR
+113 
-126 AIETGES
+126 
-133 VDYLVNSLVLGIG
+133 
-146 RKSPLI
+146 
-152 LDNLSISTVRLREEL
+152 
-167 AKTGDMAKAVGNI
+167 
-180 IEEEMKKGGD
+180 
-190 AIETSAVK
+190 
-198 TQKLGAA
+198 
-205 WKDFMVA
+205 
-212 VGDSGAVKSTGNII
+212 
-226 TDTLTSITRAM
+226 
-237 SDLIK
+237 
-242 SGKSSSIAMGSGML
+242 
-256 GGILGPILGPVAAI
+256 
-270 FGGTKAAESAI
+270 
-281 KGQRSKQNK
+281 
-290 IDAEVE
+290 
-296 KAAKLAK
+296 
-303 EWADSVTTIEEAEKK
+303 
-318 LSLAQYSYFSSGK
+318 
-331 EREAVIAALKEKI
+331 
-344 KTIKAQ
+344 
-350 EQEKIAREQTEK
+350 
-362 GIKAQI
+362 
-368 EALEELRAQE
+368 
-378 ANPEKRAAY
+378 
-387 TSEIES
+387 
-393 LKKRLELMTSTNT
+393 
-406 VVKGSIDYIIQ
+406 
-417 QIEAQEKLYH
+417 
-427 STNIQS
+427 
-433 VRDMAAAKKEELEA
+433 MAAAKKKELEA

-456 KDRKRRDRILKEG
+456 KDKQKRDEALKG

-621 IASSGGSS
+621 IASSGGNS

>member
-90 RGTTDELQLMQTA
+90 RGTTDELKLMQTA
-103 VRASNFKIPL
+103 VQANNFKIPL
-113 DQLATYLRFATDR
+113 DQLATYLKFATNR

-133 VDYLVNSLVLGIG
+133 VDYLVQSIILGIG

-152 LDNLSISTVRLREEL
+152 LDNLGISASELREEL
-167 AKTGDMAKAVGNI
+167 AKTGDMGKAVGNI
-180 IEEEMKKGGD
+180 INKSMSEAGD

-198 TQKLGAA
+198 VQRLSAA
-205 WKDFMVA
+205 WKDLKTAYGNSAWVKNIADSIVDNLTVA
-212 VGDSGAVKSTGNII
+212 INSISSIFKSNAQIWYETDIKMGANLGKRWLQIYEKYKKATGSLK
-226 TDTLTSITRAM
+226 DDYSEYL
-237 SDLIK
+237 DLLK
-242 SGKSSSIAMGSGML
+242 KGFSSS
-256 GGILGPILGPVAAI
+256 PQ
-270 FGGTKAAESAI
+270 T
-281 KGQRSKQNK
+281 NT
-290 IDAEVE
+290 
-296 KAAKLAK
+296 
-303 EWADSVTTIEEAEKK
+303 DSIRQLNSDTIN
-318 LSLAQYSYFSSGK
+318 
-331 EREAVIAALKEKI
+331 
-344 KTIKAQ
+344 
-350 EQEKIAREQTEK
+350 

-368 EALEELRAQE
+368 AALEELRAEE
-378 ANPEKRAAY
+378 ANPAKRAAY

-406 VVKGSIDYIIQ
+406 VVKGSIDYINQ
-417 QIEAQEKLYH
+417 QIEAQEKLYN

-456 KDRKRRDRILKEG
+456 KDKQKRDEALKG

-554 MDAGQAIASLLKP
+554 MNAGQAIASLLKP
-567 LADTAITAGTI
+567 LADMAITAGTI
-578 IMTTGE
+578 IMTTGK

-589 KKSLFGFNGIS
+589 KAALSGFFGVG

>member
-90 RGTTDELQLMQTA
+90 RGTTDELKLMQTA
-103 VRASNFKIPL
+103 VQANNFKIPL
-113 DQLATYLRFATDR
+113 DQLATYLKFATNR

-133 VDYLVNSLVLGIG
+133 VDYLVQSIILGIG

-152 LDNLSISTVRLREEL
+152 LDNIGISASELREEL
-167 AKTGDMAKAVGNI
+167 AKTGDMGKAVGNI
-180 IEEEMKKGGD
+180 INKSMSEAGD

-205 WKDFMVA
+205 WKNFMTS
-212 VGDSGAVKSTGNII
+212 VGDTSVVKSTGDAIVS
-226 TDTLTSITRAM
+226 TLTYIADSFDA
-237 SDLIK
+237 LINSERLSTWQK
-242 SGKSSSIAMGSGML
+242 FLGFLGH
-256 GGILGPILGPVAAI
+256 GGIQRQAL
-270 FGGTKAAESAI
+270 AEGAGNASAD
-281 KGQRSKQNK
+281 KQIQERVNLWT
-290 IDAEVE
+290 EG
-296 KAAKLAK
+296 LN
-303 EWADSVTTIEEAEKK
+303 TIELAERQLAFAQSQYAHFSSEEEKK
-318 LSLAQYSYFSSGK
+318 
-331 EREAVIAALKEKI
+331 AVIAALKERVKLI
-344 KTIKAQ
+344 KSQ
-350 EQEKIAREQTEK
+350 EQEKIAREQTEN

-368 EALEELRAQE
+368 AALEELRAQE

-406 VVKGSIDYIIQ
+406 VVKGSIDYINQ
-417 QIEAQEKLYH
+417 QIEAQEKLYN

-456 KDRKRRDRILKEG
+456 KDKQKRDEALKG

-502 SFDPTLYKDKIQ
+502 SYDPTLYKNAKNQ
-514 QFKEQAAEVD
+514 ATQFNEIAEEVKQA
-524 QVANS
+524 ANS
-529 IHQTITNTMVSSFQ
+529 IHQTITTAMSD
-543 ALADGLAGISD
+543 ALISLAEGIGSMGGID
-554 MDAGQAIASLLKP
+554 MSP
-567 LADTAITAGTI
+567 LADVIIQVGKMAIK
-578 IMTTGE
+578 TGV
-584 AIESL
+584 AILGIKKALESL
-589 KKSLFGFNGIS
+589 NPFV
-600 AIAAGAILV
+600 AIAAGTALV
-609 GIGVAARAGLSA
+609 ALGTAVKKSLSNIGSE
-621 IASSGGSS
+621 IGG
-629 GSSSYSPNTSF
+629 GYSPNTSF
-640 SGGSSY
+640 SGGGSY

>member
-212 VGDSGAVKSTGNII
+212 VGDSGAVKSAGNII

-242 SGKSSSIAMGSGML
+242 SGKSWSAFIGSML
-256 GGILGPILGPVAAI
+256 GGILGPLGAI
-270 FGGTKAAESAI
+270 FGGATAAGSAI
-281 KGQRSKQNK
+281 TGQRSKQNK
-290 IDAEVE
+290 IDAEDAS
-296 KAAKLAK
+296 AAKLAK
-303 EWADSVTTIEEAEKK
+303 KWADSAATIEEVNILLNSARSDSIDLTAKETQAIIEALMEKK
-318 LSLAQYSYFSSGK
+318 KQL
-331 EREAVIAALKEKI
+331 
-344 KTIKAQ
+344 KAQ

-406 VVKGSIDYIIQ
+406 VVKGSIDYINQ
-417 QIEAQEKLYH
+417 QIEAQEKLYN

-433 VRDMAAAKKEELEA
+433 VRDMAAAKKKELEA

-456 KDRKRRDRILKEG
+456 KDKQKRDEALKG

-489 EEKNK
+489 EEKNQ

>member
-46 AFTVDKI
+46 AFAVNKI

-90 RGTTDELQLMQTA
+90 RGTTDELKLMQTA
-103 VRASNFKIPL
+103 VQANNFKIPL
-113 DQLATYLRFATDR
+113 DQLATYLKFATNR

-133 VDYLVNSLVLGIG
+133 VDYLVQSIILGIG

-152 LDNLSISTVRLREEL
+152 LDNLGISASELREEL
-167 AKTGDMAKAVGNI
+167 AKTGDMGKAVGNI
-180 IEEEMKKGGD
+180 INKSMSEAGD

-205 WKDFMVA
+205 WKNFMTS
-212 VGDSGAVKSTGNII
+212 VGATSVVKSTGDAIVS
-226 TDTLTSITRAM
+226 TLTYIADSFDA
-237 SDLIK
+237 LINSERLSTWQK
-242 SGKSSSIAMGSGML
+242 FLGFLGH
-256 GGILGPILGPVAAI
+256 GGIQRQAL
-270 FGGTKAAESAI
+270 AEGAGNASAD
-281 KGQRSKQNK
+281 KQIQERVNLWT
-290 IDAEVE
+290 EG
-296 KAAKLAK
+296 LN
-303 EWADSVTTIEEAEKK
+303 TIELAERQLAFAQSQYAHFSSEEEKK
-318 LSLAQYSYFSSGK
+318 
-331 EREAVIAALKEKI
+331 AVIAALKERVKLI
-344 KTIKAQ
+344 KSQ
-350 EQEKIAREQTEK
+350 EQEKIAREQTEN

-368 EALEELRAQE
+368 AALEELRAEE
-378 ANPEKRAAY
+378 ANPAKRAAY

-406 VVKGSIDYIIQ
+406 VVKDSIDYINQ
-417 QIEAQEKLYH
+417 QIEAQEKLYN

-447 AKALLEITE
+447 AKALLEITA
-456 KDRKRRDRILKEG
+456 KDEKRRAEILAEG
-469 DIASGYSTQ
+469 DIASGYSTK
-478 GMGGSFWLKRV
+478 GTGGSFWFKRV

-529 IHQTITNTMVSSFQ
+529 IHQTITNTMVSGFQ

-554 MDAGQAIASLLKP
+554 MNAGQAIASLLKP
-567 LADTAITAGTI
+567 LADVAITAGTI

-621 IASSGGSS
+621 IASSGGNS

-646 SGASS
+646 SGVSS